1 MKKRHPMIET
11 LLSLKGNP
19 KACVYTEPLWGIP
32 FNLYAPYVSLYMYAL
47 GVNDVQIGL
56 VTSIGLAFQILF
68 AFLGGAIT
76 DKLGRK
82 RTTFIFDIISWSIP
96 CLIWAAAQNFTF
108 FVIAAI
114 INSMWRLTSNSW
126 MCLMVEDAEQDK
138 LVGIYAWVYISG
150 LLAAFF
156 SPIARFFI
164 GRYELVPTVR
174 VLYVVAFIMM
184 TAKFVILNKY
194 CTETRQGRIR
204 MEETRHQ
211 SILSI
216 LGQYGGVLK
225 KLMNSPATLLTM
237 GIMVVMNICNTVN
250 GAFWPIMV
258 TQRLQIP
265 VENVAVF
272 PAVKSGIMLVLYFF
286 LVPRLSALNFKK
298 PMLLGFGM
306 FITSQLL
313 LISIP
318 EQGYVLLLVSIF
330 LEACSLSL
338 ISPLMDS
345 LSVIMVDAKERA
357 RIMAILHVVIIAFV
371 SPFGWIAG
379 VLSEMNRMLPFIMNI
394 FLFVLGGIFTYYAS
408 RVVNGKKS
416 TVDAANNMGV

>member
-1 MKKRHPMIET
+1 MKKQHPMIET
-11 LLSLKGNP
+11 LLRLKGNP
-19 KACVYTEPLWGIP
+19 RACVYTEPLWGIP

-56 VTSIGLAFQILF
+56 VTSIGMVFQILF

-96 CLIWAAAQNFTF
+96 CLIWAFAQNFVF
-108 FVIAAI
+108 FVVAAI
-114 INSMWRLTSNSW
+114 INSTWRVTSNSW
-126 MCLMVEDAEQDK
+126 MCLMVEDADQDK

-164 GRYELVPTVR
+164 ERYELVPTVR
-174 VLYVVAFIMM
+174 VLYLVAFIMM
-184 TAKFVILNKY
+184 TSKFVILNRY

-204 MEETRHQ
+204 MAETRNQ
-211 SILSI
+211 SIFSI

-225 KLMNSPATLLTM
+225 KLIHSPATLLTM

-258 TQRLQIP
+258 TQRLRIP
-265 VENVAVF
+265 VENVAIF
-272 PAVKSGIMLVLYFF
+272 PAVKSGIMLLLYFF
-286 LVPRLSALNFKK
+286 LVPRLSALKFKK

-306 FITSQLL
+306 FIASQLL

-318 EQGYVLLLVSIF
+318 EQGYLLLLVSVF

-345 LSVIMVDAKERA
+345 LSVIMVDARERA

-379 VLSEMNRMLPFIMNI
+379 VLSELNRALPFIMNI
-394 FLFVLGGIFTYYAS
+394 FLFALGGIFTYYAS

-416 TVDAANNMGV
+416 AVDATDMGA